1 MTTDLNRHIARGLT
15 EDRIRK
21 ATERRA
27 ARALKRRART
37 DAADLERL
45 VAAAASG
52 DHAAWSALT
61 QRFGARVRAVAR
73 NHRLSAADAEDVV
86 QTTWMRLLEHIDR
99 IREPRAVGVWLET
112 AAARES
118 LRVLR
123 SGQRERPTDDE
134 ATMERPVAPV
144 DIDELASAERRAAL
158 AAAVDGLGG
167 SQQRLV
173 TLLFSDPEPSYK
185 TVSDTLGVPIGSIG
199 PTRARALARLRADER
214 LARVVRL
221 EV

>member
-1 MTTDLNRHIARGLT
+1 MTTDLNRHIARGLA
-15 EDRIRK
+15 EDRVRE
-21 ATERRA
+21 ATKRRA
-27 ARALKRRART
+27 VRALKQRARA
-37 DAADLERL
+37 DAADLERI

-52 DHAAWSALT
+52 DPAAWTALT
-61 QRFGARVRAVAR
+61 GRFGARVRAVAR
-73 NHRLSAADAEDVV
+73 SHRLSAADAEDVV

-123 SGQRERPTDDE
+123 SGRRERPTDDE

-144 DIDELASAERRAAL
+144 DIDQLVCDERRTAL

-167 SQQRLV
+167 RQQRLV
-173 TLLFSDPEPSYK
+173 ALLFSDPEPSYK
-185 TVSDTLGVPIGSIG
+185 AISDMLGVPIGSIG

-214 LARVVRL
+214 LARVVGA
-221 EV
+221 ED